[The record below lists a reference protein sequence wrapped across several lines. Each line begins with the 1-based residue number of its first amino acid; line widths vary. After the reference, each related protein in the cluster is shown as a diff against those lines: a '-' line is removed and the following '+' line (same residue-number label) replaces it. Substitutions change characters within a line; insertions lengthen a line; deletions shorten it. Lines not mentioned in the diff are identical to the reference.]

1 MADET
6 NGDDQD
12 TQAQPTDGQRP
23 GGDGGNGG
31 DGCGDGG
38 DGANASGEQPARSSE
53 HYNGLALADLI
64 GAPIHA
70 LVDAEAQAAKATAR
84 FVLDHGFMGE
94 TLGELGELAMAR
106 FRRSKQQPDGS
117 TEDYDVAIPL
127 LSMLP
132 IPALQIKDATLEYTV
147 KVIQTDAS
155 QEARK
160 VLTEGLKMKDS
171 HALDAPA
178 TIRGTFGREDRRD
191 SRRSVDMLLKMKV
204 NMEQADMPEG
214 LAQLLRVTNDSTSQT
229 LVQSPADSDEGDET

>member
-6 NGDDQD
+6 NGDDQNGQD
-12 TQAQPTDGQRP
+12 QPTEDTGQ

-31 DGCGDGG
+31 GDGGG
-38 DGANASGEQPARSSE
+38 DGATASGERPARSSE

-106 FRRSKQQPDGS
+106 FRRSKQQPDGT

-160 VLTEGLKMKDS
+160 VLTDGLKMKDT